1 MWDHILNIHSN
12 ELLSIKTKEF
22 RVNEPKKRKRKV
34 LHNNK

>member
-22 RVNEPKKRKRKV
+22 RVNESLKKKK
-34 LHNNK
+34 KGASQ